1 MIIVYDEFK
10 RLENLRKHGFDFAD
24 LTVEF
29 FADATVTS
37 AKQGRMIAIG
47 FLYEGVISTVYAK
60 LGLEAISVISMRP
73 ASRKERKAHE
83 TT

>member
-1 MIIVYDEFK
+1 MIIVYDEYK
-10 RLENLRKHGFDFAD
+10 RIENVKKHGFDFAD
-24 LTVEF
+24 LTAEF
-29 FADATVTS
+29 FAEATITD

-47 FLYEGVISTVYAK
+47 FLFEGIVSTVYAK
-60 LGLEAISVISMRP
+60 LGTEAISIISMRP